1 MPKVLRH
8 FLEMAVSRRIFNRFP
23 IFLLHAPRNEL
34 YFLLG
39 QPHLKK
45 MKNIML
51 KWRWKKFVTLEI
63 RKSTGKI
70 LYHSIRKSIL
80 SPHIPSVWIR
90 NQYISKYRCFSEAG
104 WQKLCKRWNHHFKRK
119 PGGNVW
125 PKSYRSLMHWLDWT
139 SK

>member
-1 MPKVLRH
+1 MPKVLTH

-34 YFLLG
+34 YFLLD
-39 QPHLKK
+39 QSHLKK

-80 SPHIPSVWIR
+80 STNMWLVYIAHQYFPRFWFFSAPDLTFSIFSSCDKFRQITGVMTLVKITHYACIPV
-90 NQYISKYRCFSEAG
+90 Q
-104 WQKLCKRWNHHFKRK
+104 
-119 PGGNVW
+119 
-125 PKSYRSLMHWLDWT
+125 
-139 SK
+139 